1 MKGVVQDDLSCWA
14 RNGSWKYMADME
26 IVDNIT
32 KYAPCKIEFYGSKNP
47 CSWVLDGKS
56 LKYEW
61 VPEHCSEPFTR
72 FNASDFCTIMDGASI
87 LVVGDSVSHHS
98 YLSWSNKL
106 LSSLEQGC
114 PPKEGET
121 KCTPYLARFNYC
133 VQRVQI
139 PTCRGL
145 SLISARNDRLSLTE
159 TILEDRATNFVE
171 APWAHLLDKYRVSVV
186 IMNRG
191 AHYENDTKTLVDL
204 NSTLHFLSHNFPNV
218 SLVWRNTPH
227 GHTDYKSYAGLD
239 AKPLSEPPKL
249 SENHAFSYG
258 KFQGQNEVVRKFLS
272 EHYPSVLYLDV
283 FTASV
288 LRADNHYDA
297 LHICIPGVADT
308 WLQLLS
314 NAFRL
319 FARRAESF

>member
-1 MKGVVQDDLSCWA
+1 
-14 RNGSWKYMADME
+14 
-26 IVDNIT
+26 
-32 KYAPCKIEFYGSKNP
+32 
-47 CSWVLDGKS
+47 
-56 LKYEW
+56 
-61 VPEHCSEPFTR
+61 
-72 FNASDFCTIMDGASI
+72 MDGASI